1 MSKKTFFIS
10 LLVIVLGFGAG
21 TAAAKR
27 TAIFD
32 WIDARRKP
40 DVPVAIS
47 HDDISNGNT
56 SANANINVNSNINT
70 NSNANTNSPVNQSTS
85 QPVNSAPSLPV
96 EINLKVPFTS
106 QAPTANWDLP
116 FQEACEETAALMVHY
131 YLQDKT
137 FASKDAAETTI
148 KEVVA
153 FEEQHYGNYKDT
165 TAVETARF
173 IKDMW
178 GYQTV
183 DIYTGSQ
190 VTLERIK
197 HELADGNPVIVL
209 AAGRLLGNPNYKAPG
224 PIYHALVI
232 KGYKKNGQIITNDP
246 GTRKGADYVYD
257 PTVLMNAIHD
267 WNGGDVDHGQ
277 KNMIVIRENN

>member
-1 MSKKTFFIS
+1 MNKKLAILSVLFI
-10 LLVIVLGFGAG
+10 LLGFGAG
-21 TAAAKR
+21 TAVAKR
-27 TAIFD
+27 AAILD
-32 WIDARRKP
+32 WIDAQRKP
-40 DVPVAIS
+40 DVPEAIS
-47 HDDISNGNT
+47 HNDISNSNA
-56 SANANINVNSNINT
+56 SVNANGNVNSNVNT
-70 NSNANTNSPVNQSTS
+70 NSNANTNSPINQSTN
-85 QPVNSAPSLPV
+85 QPINSSPTLPA
-96 EINLKVPFTS
+96 EINLKVPFTT

-137 FASKDAAETTI
+137 FASKDAAEATI
-148 KEVVA
+148 KEIVA

-165 TAVETARF
+165 AAAETVRF

-178 GYQTV
+178 GYKTV
-183 DIYTGSQ
+183 DVYTGSQ

-197 HELADGNPVIVL
+197 REVADGNPVIVL
-209 AAGRLLGNPNYKAPG
+209 AAGRMLGNPNYKAPG

-232 KGYKKNGQIITNDP
+232 KGYQKNGQIITNDP